1 MRRVPARRSLG
12 RAPASP
18 AGYFGSRMMLGAG
31 RVAIAHDVDELLDDL
46 DS

>member
-1 MRRVPARRSLG
+1 VYPLVGPSVG
-12 RAPASP
+12 APASP